1 MAQPQYRICGGTK
14 FDDWRYANEQGMASE
29 VEMLCS
35 RADVNATFP
44 DGSSHYLWAV
54 INGQIDLVSMLLFHG
69 ADSNRGDLN
78 DVTPLHYAARSGDAH
93 IASILLSYGARVN
106 VRDRYNRTPFDIARS
121 VEERTLGSHDRVME
135 ILREIWLATIDKAFA
150 CSSSLKSTL
159 VVILH
164 VNLI

>member
-1 MAQPQYRICGGTK
+1 MAQPQYRIGGGTT

-29 VEMLCS
+29 VPRMLRS
-35 RADVNATFP
+35 GADVNATFP
-44 DGSSHYLWAV
+44 DGSSPLLWAV
-54 INGQIDLVSMLLFHG
+54 INGQIDLVLMLLFHG

-106 VRDRYNRTPFDIARS
+106 VRDRYSRTPLDIARS

-135 ILREIWLATIDKAFA
+135 ILQRN
-150 CSSSLKSTL
+150 L
-159 VVILH
+159 VGYH
-164 VNLI
+164 R